1 MTLTNPA
8 WIKAVVTGNAC
19 YRWNQAYLV
28 KIYNVS
34 VHLNFQQAFSIKH

>member
-8 WIKAVVTGNAC
+8 WIKAVVTGNA

-34 VHLNFQQAFSIKH
+34 VHLNLAFRIKH